1 MGACNSFGVNNEV
14 GGPVI
19 YIINI
24 ISWKTRLKSPSCHC
38 GKCDP
43 IFSLGLGFES
53 CSPLVFP
60 CFFPSSSI
68 FIFFLQKLSADLFL
82 SFFDSLCPIF
92 TMNSMDP
99 DQLPPPN
106 PRKVRFAPKAR
117 PRRTPKP
124 AADPKTEIVDEDTGD
139 DEEAVL
145 SLRRLVKDR
154 LGKRGPKVEKKPSV
168 QVAFAHG
175 SSSATIR
182 SYGVPREGNS
192 SKINGLGSR
201 DSAVDDEQI
210 LFSLPSTGEPY
221 GTSGISENALVAT
234 SRKIEKDY
242 REPWDYHHSDYP
254 ITLPLRR
261 PYSGDP
267 ELLDEAEFG
276 DAADNL
282 EYDENTINSALELGL
297 MEETDKPQM
306 LFLQFPPNLP
316 LPKRSAGADGNES
329 KGASASAKGKE
340 IAGNSKSRGST
351 GASAAV
357 KGKEIMSSSPMP
369 LERGNASKMHC
380 GLEGLPGG
388 YMGKML
394 VYKSG
399 AIKWKLGNVVYDV
412 SYISS
417 VPFNFCTCR
426 IICFVALIVI
436 CDEYQEL

>member
-267 ELLDEAEFG
+267 GLITKQFETLAAYLLECECNMSF
-276 DAADNL
+276 L
-282 EYDENTINSALELGL
+282 MKQNSG
-297 MEETDKPQM
+297 M
-306 LFLQFPPNLP
+306 L
-316 LPKRSAGADGNES
+316 
-329 KGASASAKGKE
+329 
-340 IAGNSKSRGST
+340 
-351 GASAAV
+351 
-357 KGKEIMSSSPMP
+357 
-369 LERGNASKMHC
+369 
-380 GLEGLPGG
+380 
-388 YMGKML
+388 
-394 VYKSG
+394 
-399 AIKWKLGNVVYDV
+399 
-412 SYISS
+412 
-417 VPFNFCTCR
+417 R
-426 IICFVALIVI
+426 IIWSMMKIL
-436 CDEYQEL
+436 

>member
-1 MGACNSFGVNNEV
+1 
-14 GGPVI
+14 
-19 YIINI
+19 
-24 ISWKTRLKSPSCHC
+24 
-38 GKCDP
+38 
-43 IFSLGLGFES
+43 
-53 CSPLVFP
+53 
-60 CFFPSSSI
+60 
-68 FIFFLQKLSADLFL
+68 
-82 SFFDSLCPIF
+82 
-92 TMNSMDP
+92 MNSMDP

-357 KGKEIMSSSPMP
+357 KGKEIMSS
-369 LERGNASKMHC
+369 
-380 GLEGLPGG
+380 LEGLPGG

-412 SYISS
+412 SPGLNCVAAQDVVAINTVDKNCCALGQLGKRAVVTPDIDSLLD
-417 VPFNFCTCR
+417 N
-426 IICFVALIVI
+426 IIDL
-436 CDEYQEL
+436 D

>member
-1 MGACNSFGVNNEV
+1 
-14 GGPVI
+14 
-19 YIINI
+19 
-24 ISWKTRLKSPSCHC
+24 
-38 GKCDP
+38 
-43 IFSLGLGFES
+43 
-53 CSPLVFP
+53 
-60 CFFPSSSI
+60 
-68 FIFFLQKLSADLFL
+68 
-82 SFFDSLCPIF
+82 
-92 TMNSMDP
+92 MNSMDP

-106 PRKVRFAPKAR
+106 SRKVRFAPKAR

-139 DEEAVL
+139 DEEAAL

-154 LGKRGPKVEKKPSV
+154 LGKRGPKVEKKSSV

-175 SSSATIR
+175 SSSSTIR

-192 SKINGLGSR
+192 SKSNSLGSR

-210 LFSLPSTGEPY
+210 FFSLPSTAEPC

-297 MEETDKPQM
+297 MVCYLITEISKLFRILGISHLPYTIYDGQEETGKPQM

-340 IAGNSKSRGST
+340 IAGNSKSIGST

-357 KGKEIMSSSPMP
+357 KGKEIISSSPMP

-399 AIKWKLGNVVYDV
+399 AIKWKLGDVIYDV
-412 SYISS
+412 S
-417 VPFNFCTCR
+417 PGLNC
-426 IICFVALIVI
+426 VAAQEVVAINTVDKNCCALGELGKRAVVTPDIDSLLDNVI
-436 CDEYQEL
+436 DLD

>member
-1 MGACNSFGVNNEV
+1 MFNHNANFECQEV
-14 GGPVI
+14 FVHS
-19 YIINI
+19 YI
-24 ISWKTRLKSPSCHC
+24 
-38 GKCDP
+38 
-43 IFSLGLGFES
+43 
-53 CSPLVFP
+53 
-60 CFFPSSSI
+60 
-68 FIFFLQKLSADLFL
+68 
-82 SFFDSLCPIF
+82 
-92 TMNSMDP
+92 
-99 DQLPPPN
+99 
-106 PRKVRFAPKAR
+106 
-117 PRRTPKP
+117 
-124 AADPKTEIVDEDTGD
+124 
-139 DEEAVL
+139 
-145 SLRRLVKDR
+145 DR
-154 LGKRGPKVEKKPSV
+154 LGKRGPKVEKKSSV

-175 SSSATIR
+175 SSLATIR

-192 SKINGLGSR
+192 SKSNGLGSR

-242 REPWDYHHSDYP
+242 KEPWARISLSLYACDYHHSDYP

-282 EYDENTINSALELGL
+282 DYDENTISSALELGL
-297 MEETDKPQM
+297 MVCYLITDISKLFRILGISHLPYTINDGQEEIDKPQM

-340 IAGNSKSRGST
+340 IAGKSKSIGST
-351 GASAAV
+351 GASVAV
-357 KGKEIMSSSPMP
+357 KGKEIMSS
-369 LERGNASKMHC
+369 
-380 GLEGLPGG
+380 LEGLPGG

-399 AIKWKLGNVVYDV
+399 AIKWKLGDVVYDV
-412 SYISS
+412 S
-417 VPFNFCTCR
+417 PGLNC
-426 IICFVALIVI
+426 VAAQDVVAINTVDKNCCALGELSKRAVVTPDINSLLDNVI
-436 CDEYQEL
+436 DLD